1 MAIVGGF
8 DVHRKQITFDYLDI
22 ETGCIS
28 RGEIRPVCRRS
39 LRSFLSRRFE
49 GKQVAIA
56 LEATTGWRFVVEELL
71 AMGVEVHLAEPADTR
86 ALRGPKK
93 RAKNDREDAR
103 HLREL
108 LHRGQLPESWIPP
121 AHIQELRTLVRLR
134 KNLIDE
140 RRQWKQRIQ
149 AALFHQG
156 LPSMTLNRKGRARLP
171 ELGLSPAAQIA
182 VQLAVRMIEALEVEL
197 KPLERQLWELARR
210 IPACLALMANH
221 YGIGLITAVAIVA
234 EYGDAS
240 RISNSGKAVRCAG
253 LDITVWESDGKRAPG
268 HLSRQGP
275 EVLRW
280 ALFEAAQCACRKAS
294 PDHAYYQ
301 QVKSERGH
309 NQACLSV
316 ARKLMRRAHHTL
328 RELGSQALDLE
339 PAA

>member
-8 DVHRKQITFDYLDI
+8 DVHRKQITFDCVDT
-22 ETGCIS
+22 ETGCVS
-28 RGEIRPVCRRS
+28 RGQIRPLSRPT
-39 LRSFLSRRFE
+39 LRSFLRRRFE
-49 GKQVAIA
+49 GHQVAIA

-71 AMGVEVHLAEPADTR
+71 AVGAEPHLAEPADTR
-86 ALRGPKK
+86 ARRGPKK

-108 LHRGQLPESWIPP
+108 LQSGQLPESWIPP
-121 AHIQELRTLVRLR
+121 THIQELRTLVRLR
-134 KNLIDE
+134 KTLIDE

-149 AALFHQG
+149 ATLFHQG
-156 LPSMTLNRKGRARLP
+156 LPSLTLNRKGRNRLAGL
-171 ELGLSPAAQIA
+171 ELSPAAQTQ

-197 KPLERQLWELARR
+197 KPLERRLWERARC
-210 IPACLALMANH
+210 IPACLALMATY
-221 YGIGLITAVAIVA
+221 YGIGLITAVTIVA

-240 RISNSGKAVRCAG
+240 RISNSAKAVRSAG
-253 LDITVWESDGKRAPG
+253 LDVTVWESDGKRAPG

-280 ALFEAAQCACRKAS
+280 ALFEAAQCASRKGS
-294 PDHAYYQ
+294 PDHDYYR

-328 RELGSQALDLE
+328 RELGPQALELE